1 MGRLFRLEW
10 KKLLHQRYLLFFCAL
25 LLAVD
30 LFNIYEN
37 YDKLLSPR
45 EDVFTV
51 EGVTF
56 SIDRDAIVLHRD
68 FEGPI
73 TQEKIDRLNAL
84 LQKAKAEE
92 AQIGYGIWTEGY
104 FPVPGVDRSQG
115 ERLMMELKRL
125 AGYREQHIQP
135 ILAETDKLSAAV
147 QDGSDPYA
155 ARMAALI
162 RRQYGNRSI
171 TEFHRVKEFEP
182 LMIYKLSA
190 LFLLLLAC
198 FCASSLFAGE
208 KETGMAPLLKAA
220 PNGKTRL
227 FWVKLAA
234 LFTFVLALGILFAAA
249 DYGMFYLCRRPTGA
263 SMPFWSM
270 GDFADSPLNI
280 SILGALALFTLY
292 RVLGAFAL
300 ALIAVWFS
308 SLLPKSFPAF
318 LAAVLCMAG
327 LMLATLWTDGFF
339 GVFRY
344 FNPVTLLISVR
355 LFENLRVENVFGY
368 PVSAGL
374 LALLGNL
381 IPAAV
386 LAFTARGL
394 WKRRA

>member
-1 MGRLFRLEW
+1 
-10 KKLLHQRYLLFFCAL
+10 
-25 LLAVD
+25 
-30 LFNIYEN
+30 
-37 YDKLLSPR
+37 
-45 EDVFTV
+45 
-51 EGVTF
+51 
-56 SIDRDAIVLHRD
+56 
-68 FEGPI
+68 
-73 TQEKIDRLNAL
+73 
-84 LQKAKAEE
+84 
-92 AQIGYGIWTEGY
+92 
-104 FPVPGVDRSQG
+104 
-115 ERLMMELKRL
+115 
-125 AGYREQHIQP
+125 
-135 ILAETDKLSAAV
+135 
-147 QDGSDPYA
+147 
-155 ARMAALI
+155 
-162 RRQYGNRSI
+162 
-171 TEFHRVKEFEP
+171 
-182 LMIYKLSA
+182 
-190 LFLLLLAC
+190 
-198 FCASSLFAGE
+198 
-208 KETGMAPLLKAA
+208 MAPLLKAA

-318 LAAVLCMAG
+318 LAAVLCTAG

-381 IPAAV
+381 MLAAV